1 MENQTN
7 NNSVPAGELPQIANP
22 LLKRA
27 FMFLEDGNW
36 ESADEY
42 CEKVLDQ
49 NPEDAYAYLGKLMAE
64 LKVGRKETL
73 ADCEQPFSDSSNY
86 QKVLRFGSKALI
98 QEVEEYHKSAIYN
111 QAVQSMARAETAD
124 DYKCAIAQFESIPD
138 FKDVQEQ
145 IAKCNAG
152 IERLHKEFA
161 QLREKIAPYQT
172 AFQGMICCADDH
184 IVGLCADGSVVA
196 AGSDLGDHFNVQGW
210 RDIIGITSVGSD
222 IFALRSNGTVTKET
236 HGSDNENDWGVFFE
250 EYRQEI
256 KRWKNVVAISGGG
269 DGFFSKGHI
278 VGLRADGTVVAAGNN
293 NNGQCNVETWHDIVA
308 IAAGTNHTVGLHAD
322 GTVVST
328 KYSSKND
335 IFARDQ
341 VQNWRNIIA
350 IAAGKHTVGL
360 RSDGT
365 VAITGGDGDRPFDR
379 SQIRAWHNIVAIAA
393 GDAHVIGLCSDG
405 TVVAPEMNDRRY
417 RSQCDVEEWRNVVAV
432 MAHGKNS
439 AALCANGSVIAGNTL
454 YEEDVQKWDLFCS
467 GGIDGCIER
476 FKARKARAEKA
487 EAERKAAV
495 ERAEAERRAA
505 IEKAE
510 AERKAAKEKARA
522 AAEKRRQEKITALE
536 AERTDLQARVLAVQD
551 ELANLKGLF
560 TGRRRKELEEKTAE
574 IMSRLDAI
582 SKELKTLG
590 SKR

>member
-7 NNSVPAGELPQIANP
+7 NNSVPARESPQIANP

-111 QAVQSMARAETAD
+111 QAVQSMACAETAD

-145 IAKCNAG
+145 IAECNAG
-152 IERLHKEFA
+152 IEQLGKNFA
-161 QLREKIAPYQT
+161 QLREKIAPYQN
-172 AFQGMICCADDH
+172 ALQGMICCGSCH
-184 IVGLCADGSVVA
+184 VVGLCANGTVVA
-196 AGSDLGDHFNVQGW
+196 AGDDLGDHFNVQGW
-210 RDIIGITSVGSD
+210 RNIIGIASVGSD

-236 HGSDNENDWGVFFE
+236 HGSDNENDWGWTFE
-250 EYRQEI
+250 HYR
-256 KRWKNVVAISGGG
+256 KRISQWKNIVAISGGDYHIAALCS
-269 DGFFSKGHI
+269 DGTVVAAGCNDDGQCNVQAWRDIVAVAAGTYHT
-278 VGLRADGTVVAAGNN
+278 VGLRADGTVVSTKYIGKNYN
-293 NNGQCNVETWHDIVA
+293 YNQDQVQDWHDIVA
-308 IAAGTNHTVGLHAD
+308 IAAG
-322 GTVVST
+322 
-328 KYSSKND
+328 
-335 IFARDQ
+335 F
-341 VQNWRNIIA
+341 
-350 IAAGKHTVGL
+350 HTVGL

-365 VAITGGDGDRPFDR
+365 VVTTGEDLRFDHFYR
-379 SQIRAWHNIVAIAA
+379 DQIQGWHDIVAIAA
-393 GDAHVIGLCSDG
+393 GDFHTVGLCADG
-405 TVVAPEMNDRRY
+405 TVVAPKMDRFHDLGPCNV
-417 RSQCDVEEWRNVVAV
+417 QDWRDVVAV
-432 MAHGKNS
+432 AAYGKQS
-439 AALCANGSVIAGNTL
+439 AALCSNGSVVVAGDIEYSEGTP
-454 YEEDVQKWDLFCS
+454 ETWKLFGY
-467 GGIDGCIER
+467 GGINNCI
-476 FKARKARAEKA
+476 KILKTRKEEAEKA
-487 EAERKAAV
+487 EVERKAA
-495 ERAEAERRAA
+495 E
-505 IEKAE
+505 
-510 AERKAAKEKARA
+510 EKARA

-574 IMSRLDAI
+574 IMSRLHEI
-582 SKELKTLG
+582 SKELKTIG
-590 SKR
+590 AKR

>member
-7 NNSVPAGELPQIANP
+7 NNSVTAGELPQIANP

-98 QEVEEYHKSAIYN
+98 QEVEEYHKSA
-111 QAVQSMARAETAD
+111 VE
-124 DYKCAIAQFESIPD
+124 K
-138 FKDVQEQ
+138 
-145 IAKCNAG
+145 
-152 IERLHKEFA
+152 LHKEFA
-161 QLREKIAPYQT
+161 QLREKIAPYQN
-172 AFQGMICCADDH
+172 ALQGMICCGKNH
-184 IVGLCADGSVVA
+184 FVGLRADGRVVA
-196 AGSDLGDHFNVQGW
+196 AGDDSGDYDFNVQDW
-210 RDIIGITSVGSD
+210 RDIIGITAVD
-222 IFALRSNGTVTKET
+222 DDTFALRSNGTVTKEL
-236 HGSDNENDWGVFFE
+236 HEDENENNWYGIFE
-250 EYRQEI
+250 EHRQEI
-256 KRWKNVVAISGGG
+256 KRWKNIVAISGGG
-269 DGFFSKGHI
+269 DGFMRCGHI

-293 NNGQCNVETWHDIVA
+293 DYGQCNVEAWHDIVA
-308 IAAGTNHTVGLHAD
+308 IAAGTNHTVGLRSD

-328 KYSSKND
+328 KYPRKDD

-341 VQNWRNIIA
+341 VQDWRNIIA
-350 IAAGKHTVGL
+350 IAAGNHTVGL

-379 SQIRAWHNIVAIAA
+379 NQIREWRDIVAIAA
-393 GDAHVIGLCSDG
+393 GEFHVIGLRSDG
-405 TVVAPEMNDRRY
+405 TAVAPEVNRY
-417 RSQCDVEEWRNVVAV
+417 YGSKCDVEDWRNVVAIT
-432 MAHGKNS
+432 AYGKNS
-439 AALCANGSVIAGNTL
+439 AALCANGSVIVGDIL
-454 YEEDVQKWDLFCS
+454 YEGDVQKWDLFGS
-467 GGIDGCIER
+467 GGIDECIES

-487 EAERKAAV
+487 EAERKAAI
-495 ERAEAERRAA
+495 ER
-505 IEKAE
+505 AE
-510 AERKAAKEKARA
+510 AERKAATERAEAERKVAEEKARA

-536 AERTDLQARVLAVQD
+536 AERTDLQVRVLAVQD

-560 TGRRRKELEEKTAE
+560 TGRRRKELEEKAAE
-574 IMSRLDAI
+574 IMSRLHEI

-590 SKR
+590 AKR

>member
-7 NNSVPAGELPQIANP
+7 NNSAPAGETPQIANP

-86 QKVLRFGSKALI
+86 RKVLRFGSKALI
-98 QEVEEYHKSAIYN
+98 QEVEEYHKSAI
-111 QAVQSMARAETAD
+111 
-124 DYKCAIAQFESIPD
+124 
-138 FKDVQEQ
+138 
-145 IAKCNAG
+145 
-152 IERLHKEFA
+152 ERLHKEFA
-161 QLREKIAPYQT
+161 QLREKIAPYQN
-172 AFQGMICCADDH
+172 ALQGMICCGRNH
-184 IVGLCADGSVVA
+184 FVGLRADGRVVA
-196 AGSDLGDHFNVQGW
+196 AGDDLGDQDFNVQDW
-210 RDIIGITSVGSD
+210 RDIIGITAVGD
-222 IFALRSNGTVTKET
+222 DTFALRSNGTVTKEL
-236 HGSDNENDWGVFFE
+236 HEDENENNWYGIFE
-250 EYRQEI
+250 EHRQEI
-256 KRWKNVVAISGGG
+256 KRWKNIVAISGGG
-269 DGFFSKGHI
+269 NGFTGCGHI

-293 NNGQCNVETWHDIVA
+293 NDGQCNVEAWHDIVA
-308 IAAGTNHTVGLHAD
+308 IAAGTNHTVGLRSN

-328 KYSSKND
+328 KYSRKDD

-341 VQNWRNIIA
+341 VQDWRNIIA

-379 SQIRAWHNIVAIAA
+379 NQIREWRDIVAIAA
-393 GDAHVIGLCSDG
+393 GEFHVIGLRSDG
-405 TVVAPEMNDRRY
+405 TAVAPEVNRY
-417 RSQCDVEEWRNVVAV
+417 YGSKCDVEDWRNVVAIT
-432 MAHGKNS
+432 AYGKNS
-439 AALCANGSVIAGNTL
+439 AALCANGSVIVGDIL
-454 YEEDVQKWDLFCS
+454 YEGDVQKWDLFGS
-467 GGIDGCIER
+467 GGIDGCIEH

-487 EAERKAAV
+487 EAERKAAI
-495 ERAEAERRAA
+495 ERAEAERKVA
-505 IEKAE
+505 IERAE
-510 AERKAAKEKARA
+510 AERKAATERAEAERKAAEEKARA
-522 AAEKRRQEKITALE
+522 AAEKHRQEKIAALE

-574 IMSRLDAI
+574 IMSRLHEI

-590 SKR
+590 AKR

>member
-7 NNSVPAGELPQIANP
+7 NNSVTAGELPQIANP

-49 NPEDAYAYLGKLMAE
+49 NPEDAYAYLRKLMAE

-98 QEVEEYHKSAIYN
+98 QEVEEYHKSA
-111 QAVQSMARAETAD
+111 VE
-124 DYKCAIAQFESIPD
+124 K
-138 FKDVQEQ
+138 
-145 IAKCNAG
+145 
-152 IERLHKEFA
+152 LHKEFA
-161 QLREKIAPYQT
+161 QLREKIAPYQN
-172 AFQGMICCADDH
+172 ALQGMICCGKNH
-184 IVGLCADGSVVA
+184 FVGLRADGRVVA
-196 AGSDLGDHFNVQGW
+196 AGDDSGDYDFNVQDW
-210 RDIIGITSVGSD
+210 RDIIGITAVD
-222 IFALRSNGTVTKET
+222 DDTFALRSNGTVTKEL
-236 HGSDNENDWGVFFE
+236 HEDENENNWYGIFE
-250 EYRQEI
+250 EHRQEI
-256 KRWKNVVAISGGG
+256 KRWKNIVAISGGG
-269 DGFFSKGHI
+269 DGFMRCGHI

-293 NNGQCNVETWHDIVA
+293 DYGQCNVEAWHDIVA
-308 IAAGTNHTVGLHAD
+308 IAAGTNHTVGLRSD

-328 KYSSKND
+328 KYPRKDD

-341 VQNWRNIIA
+341 VQDWRNIIA
-350 IAAGKHTVGL
+350 IAAGNHTVGL

-379 SQIRAWHNIVAIAA
+379 NQIREWRDIVAIAA
-393 GDAHVIGLCSDG
+393 GEFHVIGLRSDG
-405 TVVAPEMNDRRY
+405 TAVAPEVNRY
-417 RSQCDVEEWRNVVAV
+417 YGSKCDVEDWRNVVAIT
-432 MAHGKNS
+432 AYGKNS
-439 AALCANGSVIAGNTL
+439 AALCANGSVIVGDIL
-454 YEEDVQKWDLFCS
+454 YEGDVQKWDLFGS
-467 GGIDGCIER
+467 GGIDECIES

-487 EAERKAAV
+487 EAERKAAI
-495 ERAEAERRAA
+495 ER
-505 IEKAE
+505 AE
-510 AERKAAKEKARA
+510 AERKAATERAEAERKVAEEKARA

-536 AERTDLQARVLAVQD
+536 AERTDLQVRVLAVQD

-574 IMSRLDAI
+574 IMSRLHEI

-590 SKR
+590 AKR

>member
-7 NNSVPAGELPQIANP
+7 NNSVPAEESPQIANP

-98 QEVEEYHKSAIYN
+98 QEVEEYHKSAI
-111 QAVQSMARAETAD
+111 
-124 DYKCAIAQFESIPD
+124 
-138 FKDVQEQ
+138 
-145 IAKCNAG
+145 
-152 IERLHKEFA
+152 ERLHKEFA
-161 QLREKIAPYQT
+161 QLREKIAPYQN
-172 AFQGMICCADDH
+172 ALQGMICCGRNH
-184 IVGLCADGSVVA
+184 FVGLRADGRVVA
-196 AGSDLGDHFNVQGW
+196 AGDDLGDQDFNVQDW
-210 RDIIGITSVGSD
+210 RDIIGITAVGD
-222 IFALRSNGTVTKET
+222 DTFALRSNGTVTKEL
-236 HGSDNENDWGVFFE
+236 HEDENENNWYGIFE
-250 EYRQEI
+250 EHRQEI
-256 KRWKNVVAISGGG
+256 KRWKNIVAISGGG
-269 DGFFSKGHI
+269 NGFMGCGHI

-293 NNGQCNVETWHDIVA
+293 NNGQCNVEAWHDIVA
-308 IAAGTNHTVGLHAD
+308 IAAGTNHTVGLRSD

-328 KYSSKND
+328 KYSRKDD

-341 VQNWRNIIA
+341 VQDWRNIIA

-379 SQIRAWHNIVAIAA
+379 NQIREWRDIVAIAA
-393 GDAHVIGLCSDG
+393 GEFHVIGLRSDG
-405 TVVAPEMNDRRY
+405 TAVAPEVNRY
-417 RSQCDVEEWRNVVAV
+417 YGSKCDVEDWRNVVAIT
-432 MAHGKNS
+432 AYGENS
-439 AALCANGSVIAGNTL
+439 AALCANGSVIVGDNL
-454 YEEDVQKWDLFCS
+454 YEGDVQKWDLFGS
-467 GGIDGCIER
+467 GGIDGCIEH

-487 EAERKAAV
+487 EAERKAAI
-495 ERAEAERRAA
+495 ER
-505 IEKAE
+505 AE
-510 AERKAAKEKARA
+510 AERKAAEEKARA

-574 IMSRLDAI
+574 IMSRLHEI

-590 SKR
+590 AKR

>member
-7 NNSVPAGELPQIANP
+7 NNSVPAEESPQIANP

-42 CEKVLDQ
+42 CEKALDQ

-98 QEVEEYHKSAIYN
+98 QEVEEYHKSAI
-111 QAVQSMARAETAD
+111 
-124 DYKCAIAQFESIPD
+124 
-138 FKDVQEQ
+138 
-145 IAKCNAG
+145 
-152 IERLHKEFA
+152 ERLHKEFA
-161 QLREKIAPYQT
+161 QLREKIAPYQN
-172 AFQGMICCADDH
+172 ALQGMICCGRNH
-184 IVGLCADGSVVA
+184 FVGLRADGRVVA
-196 AGSDLGDHFNVQGW
+196 AGDDLGDQDFNVQDW
-210 RDIIGITSVGSD
+210 RDIIGITAVGD
-222 IFALRSNGTVTKET
+222 DTFALRSNGTVTKEL
-236 HGSDNENDWGVFFE
+236 HEDENENNWYGIFE
-250 EYRQEI
+250 EHRQEI
-256 KRWKNVVAISGGG
+256 KRWKNIVAISGGG
-269 DGFFSKGHI
+269 NGFMGCGHI

-293 NNGQCNVETWHDIVA
+293 NNGQCNVEAWHDIVA
-308 IAAGTNHTVGLHAD
+308 IAAGTNHTVGLRSD

-328 KYSSKND
+328 KYSRKDD

-341 VQNWRNIIA
+341 VQDWRNIIA

-379 SQIRAWHNIVAIAA
+379 NQIREWRDIVAIAA
-393 GDAHVIGLCSDG
+393 GEFHVIGLRSDG
-405 TVVAPEMNDRRY
+405 TAVAPEVNRY
-417 RSQCDVEEWRNVVAV
+417 YGSKCDVEDWRNVVAIT
-432 MAHGKNS
+432 AYGENS
-439 AALCANGSVIAGNTL
+439 AALCANGSVIVGDNL
-454 YEEDVQKWDLFCS
+454 YEGDVQKWDLFGS
-467 GGIDGCIER
+467 GGIDGCIEH

-487 EAERKAAV
+487 EAERKAAI
-495 ERAEAERRAA
+495 ER
-505 IEKAE
+505 AE
-510 AERKAAKEKARA
+510 AERKAATERAEAERKAAEEKARA

-574 IMSRLDAI
+574 IMSRLHEI

-590 SKR
+590 AKR

>member
-7 NNSVPAGELPQIANP
+7 NNSVTAGELPQIANP

-111 QAVQSMARAETAD
+111 QAVQSMACAETAD

-145 IAKCNAG
+145 IAECNAG
-152 IERLHKEFA
+152 IEQLGKNFA
-161 QLREKIAPYQT
+161 QLREKIAPYQN
-172 AFQGMICCADDH
+172 ALQGMICCGSCH
-184 IVGLCADGSVVA
+184 VVGLCANGTVVA
-196 AGSDLGDHFNVQGW
+196 AGDDLGDHFNVQGW
-210 RDIIGITSVGSD
+210 RNIIGIASVGSD

-236 HGSDNENDWGVFFE
+236 HGSDNENDWGWTFE
-250 EYRQEI
+250 HYR
-256 KRWKNVVAISGGG
+256 KRISQWKNIVAISGGDYHIAALCS
-269 DGFFSKGHI
+269 DGTVVAAGCNDDGQCNVQAWRDIVAVAAGTYHT
-278 VGLRADGTVVAAGNN
+278 VGLRADGTVVSTKYIGKNYN
-293 NNGQCNVETWHDIVA
+293 YNQDQVQDWHDIVA
-308 IAAGTNHTVGLHAD
+308 IAAG
-322 GTVVST
+322 
-328 KYSSKND
+328 
-335 IFARDQ
+335 F
-341 VQNWRNIIA
+341 
-350 IAAGKHTVGL
+350 HTVGL

-365 VAITGGDGDRPFDR
+365 VVTTGEDLRFDHFYR
-379 SQIRAWHNIVAIAA
+379 DQIQGWHDIVAIAA
-393 GDAHVIGLCSDG
+393 GDFHTVGLCADG
-405 TVVAPEMNDRRY
+405 TVVAPKMDRFHDLGPCNV
-417 RSQCDVEEWRNVVAV
+417 QDWRDVVAV
-432 MAHGKNS
+432 AAYGKQS
-439 AALCANGSVIAGNTL
+439 AALCSNGSVVVAGDIEYSEGTP
-454 YEEDVQKWDLFCS
+454 ETWKLFGY
-467 GGIDGCIER
+467 GGINNCI
-476 FKARKARAEKA
+476 KILKTRKEEAEKA
-487 EAERKAAV
+487 EVERKAA
-495 ERAEAERRAA
+495 E
-505 IEKAE
+505 
-510 AERKAAKEKARA
+510 EKARA

-551 ELANLKGLF
+551 ELANLKELF

-574 IMSRLDAI
+574 IMSRLHEI
-582 SKELKTLG
+582 SKELKTIG
-590 SKR
+590 AKR